1 MLNNYNE
8 LLIHI
13 YKSFL
18 VSLQLEFASIPLAS
32 VTCPRQ

>member
-1 MLNNYNE
+1 MLKNYNE

-18 VSLQLEFASIPLAS
+18 MSLQLELASIPVAS
-32 VTCPRQ
+32 VTHPR